1 MYDAAA
7 HILLL
12 LPLSH
17 FALVGRKTNW
27 EIMKA
32 DFSGDIKCILKD
44 QGGPGLIIQKDINP
58 IPSFPFQQ
66 PTTMP

>member
-1 MYDAAA
+1 MYGAAA

-17 FALVGRKTNW
+17 FALVGRKTNL

-44 QGGPGLIIQKDINP
+44 QGPGLIIQKDIKP
-58 IPSFPFQQ
+58 IPSSPFQQ